1 VQLKFV
7 VREDADS
14 LVVTANGDTSGL
26 VEIWELREK
35 PIGVHKIFQRS
46 TSSTPPPEPFK
57 TIVSIAQFLCGFI
70 YFCKETEQLFSK
82 VCNKK
87 NLFIF
92 IKEIRLD
99 TPRSFSSL

>member
-1 VQLKFV
+1 MFIISDHQVVQLKFV

-35 PIGVHKIFQRS
+35 PVGVHKIFQRS

-57 TIVSIAQFLCGFI
+57 TIVSDAQI
-70 YFCKETEQLFSK
+70 YLIRKHRNYLYIDCK
-82 VCNKK
+82 
-87 NLFIF
+87 
-92 IKEIRLD
+92 
-99 TPRSFSSL
+99 